1 MKRLLR
7 ALLSLAILGVGG
19 AVAAAFV
26 ASKPTA
32 AAIEREEP
40 ATHVQVQIVRTG
52 EHVPSVSAMGRVTAE
67 KQVMIQP
74 EVVGRV
80 IEQNHALTRG
90 GRVAAGDPLLRID
103 PRDYSSALEAM
114 QADLAQAR
122 LAMREE
128 KALRKVAEHEWR
140 ERPEG
145 LSEET
150 LDYAL
155 RAPHLDAAEA
165 RVKSVKSRIARARRD
180 LSRTILRA
188 PFDAIVLSESVD
200 LGQTVSPQTPVATL
214 AGIERYWVEVS
225 LPVAML
231 QHLDIPEVN
240 VDADQGSK
248 ATIINEAAGV
258 EQVREGY
265 VVRLQGTVDPR
276 GRMAQLFVAV
286 DDPLGVRVPVEER
299 PLPLLLDT
307 YVRVELQGRPLK
319 NVVVLPRAALRG
331 DGTVWVLDAERRL
344 VRREVEVVLTERSDV
359 VVRGGLEIDEQ
370 VVVTPL
376 PEATEGMRVT
386 LAPDRE
392 DAEE

>member
-1 MKRLLR
+1 MEKIRLR
-7 ALLSLAILGVGG
+7 SFALPKSGPTAHVSARRGG
-19 AVAAAFV
+19 ADARWRYARHRPERWTGQGP
-26 ASKPTA
+26 KPTA

-40 ATHVQVQIVRTG
+40 ATYVQVQTVQTVQ
-52 EHVPSVSAMGRVTAE
+52 HVPSVSAMGRVTAE

-74 EVVGRV
+74 EVAGRV

-128 KALRKVAEHEWR
+128 KALRQVAEHEWR

-155 RAPHLDAAEA
+155 REPHLDAAEA

-200 LGQTVSPQTPVATL
+200 LGQTVAPQTPVA
-214 AGIERYWVEVS
+214 
-225 LPVAML
+225 
-231 QHLDIPEVN
+231 
-240 VDADQGSK
+240 
-248 ATIINEAAGV
+248 
-258 EQVREGY
+258 
-265 VVRLQGTVDPR
+265 
-276 GRMAQLFVAV
+276 
-286 DDPLGVRVPVEER
+286 
-299 PLPLLLDT
+299 
-307 YVRVELQGRPLK
+307 
-319 NVVVLPRAALRG
+319 
-331 DGTVWVLDAERRL
+331 RL
-344 VRREVEVVLTERSDV
+344 VRREVDVVLSERSDV
-359 VVRGGLEIDEQ
+359 IVRGGLEVGEK